1 MSNEQLAMS
10 NDKSEIY
17 FIEQRIISAVR
28 GLLTGRVN
36 ELLRGYDFQIPVV
49 EFSECGCGYGVTPKI
64 LLSSCERSEKE
75 RIINVDTYSLTV
87 SFCLPDKQESLLC
100 CYAYGV
106 SFKKALCENVTLG
119 GIVDRALIVS
129 KKFVPPKVQNAG
141 MELEYIIT
149 LRITVETMNE

>member
-1 MSNEQLAMS
+1 M
-10 NDKSEIY
+10 
-17 FIEQRIISAVR
+17 
-28 GLLTGRVN
+28 
-36 ELLRGYDFQIPVV
+36 
-49 EFSECGCGYGVTPKI
+49 
-64 LLSSCERSEKE
+64 
-75 RIINVDTYSLTV
+75 V
-87 SFCLPDKQESLLC
+87 SFCLPDTQESLLC

-106 SFKKALCENVTLG
+106 TFKKALGENITLG